1 LPLLVPA
8 VTLAVLELVAGDP
21 WYVPRTASED
31 VSGFGPVGTAVLLA
45 APAAILA
52 ARAKRRDLRFL
63 ALGLALPTYIVLLAM
78 FAKYNIWICRFLVVP
93 VVLTAP
99 LFAYLCRSRIAA
111 AALLVL
117 GSLTLVFAL
126 TDDDA
131 KKLRSPAGRPWTL
144 SQLGAL
150 HAFPAQPTGAI
161 VARALAAYDRA
172 VPATACVGAVLDP
185 DEPAYLLWGPK
196 LRRRVLFLPSLDA
209 VGDSVRNDLRY
220 VVVSTGV
227 NAPVAQQ
234 FGHAGWRI
242 RPLGSYWQL
251 AVAPGPAVCRTG

>member
-1 LPLLVPA
+1 MPA
-8 VTLAVLELVAGDP
+8 ISVETRAWLRTIGRPGPERWVWLVA
-21 WYVPRTASED
+21 
-31 VSGFGPVGTAVLLA
+31 
-45 APAAILA
+45 
-52 ARAKRRDLRFL
+52 
-63 ALGLALPTYIVLLAM
+63 ALG
-78 FAKYNIWICRFLVVP
+78 W

-99 LFAYLCRSRIAA
+99 LFAYLCRSRTAA
-111 AALLVL
+111 SALLVL
-117 GSLTLVFAL
+117 GSLTLAFAL

-131 KKLRSPAGRPWTL
+131 KKIRSPAGRPWTL

-150 HAFPAQPTGAI
+150 RAFPAQPTGTI

-196 LRRRVLFLPSLDA
+196 LRRRVVFLPSLDA
-209 VGDSVRNDLRY
+209 VGGSVRNDLRY

-234 FGHAGWRI
+234 FAHAGWKI
-242 RPLGSYWQL
+242 RRLGSYWQL